1 MIWWW
6 RTRALTAVTVAFAGS
21 LAAAIV
27 IGGAVLP
34 LPSLAGAL
42 LVPIVFALLLPLVPI
57 VILWHGIDRSGGD
70 LDATAVRLVAAR
82 DLGAA
87 ATIVLVTAILV
98 GVTSATGSWQ
108 LGPGYLRNLIGFLGL
123 AQLVAPIIGT
133 RLAALAPVGAVI
145 VSALFGAGHGGLVYW
160 WAWPVAETH
169 STLAFAEA
177 ALLLGAGAAVTVWR
191 FNRSGP
197 ARLGRWRVARQPAQ
211 PR

>member
-21 LAAAIV
+21 LAAAIM

-70 LDATAVRLVAAR
+70 LEATAVRLAAAR
-82 DLGAA
+82 DLGVA
-87 ATIVLVTAILV
+87 ATIVLGTAILV
-98 GVTSATGSWQ
+98 GVTSATGWWQ

-145 VSALFGAGHGGLVYW
+145 VSALFGTGHGGLVRW

-169 STLAFAEA
+169 SALAFAEA

-191 FNRSGP
+191 VNRSGP

>member
-27 IGGAVLP
+27 IGGEVLP
-34 LPSLAGAL
+34 LPSLAGDL

-57 VILWHGIDRSGGD
+57 VFRWHGIDRSGGD
-70 LDATAVRLVAAR
+70 LEATAVRLVAAR
-82 DLGAA
+82 DLGVA
-87 ATIVLVTAILV
+87 ATIVLATAILV

-108 LGPGYLRNLIGFLGL
+108 LGPGYLRNLIGFFGL
-123 AQLVAPIIGT
+123 AQLVTPIIGT
-133 RLAALAPVGAVI
+133 RLAALAPVGAVV
-145 VSALFGAGHGGLVYW
+145 VSALFGTGHGGLVRW
-160 WAWPVAETH
+160 WAWPVADTH

-177 ALLLGAGAAVTVWR
+177 ALLLGIGTAVTVWR

-197 ARLGRWRVARQPAQ
+197 TGLGRWRAAR
-211 PR
+211 

>member
-6 RTRALTAVTVAFAGS
+6 RTRALTAVTVAYAGS
-21 LAAAIV
+21 LAASIV

-70 LDATAVRLVAAR
+70 LEATAVRLVAAR
-82 DLGAA
+82 DLGVA

-98 GVTSATGSWQ
+98 GVTSATGWWQ

-123 AQLVAPIIGT
+123 AQLVTPIIGT

-145 VSALFGAGHGGLVYW
+145 VSALFGTGHGGLVYW
-160 WAWPVAETH
+160 WAWPVTETH

-177 ALLLGAGAAVTVWR
+177 ALLLGIGTAVTVWR

-197 ARLGRWRVARQPAQ
+197 TGLGRWRAAR
-211 PR
+211 

>member
-21 LAAAIV
+21 LAAAMV
-27 IGGAVLP
+27 IGGEVLP

-42 LVPIVFALLLPLVPI
+42 RVPIVFALLLPLVPI
-57 VILWHGIDRSGGD
+57 VFLWHGLDRSSGD
-70 LDATAVRLVAAR
+70 LEATAFRLVAAR

-108 LGPGYLRNLIGFLGL
+108 LGPGYLRNLIGCLGL
-123 AQLVAPIIGT
+123 AQLVTPIIGT
-133 RLAALAPVGAVI
+133 RLAALAPVGAVT
-145 VSALFGAGHGGLVYW
+145 VSALFGTGRGGLVRW
-160 WAWPVAETH
+160 WAWPVADTH

-177 ALLLGAGAAVTVWR
+177 ALLLAIGVAVTVWR

-197 ARLGRWRVARQPAQ
+197 ARQTRWRVAR
-211 PR
+211 

>member
-27 IGGAVLP
+27 IGGEVLP
-34 LPSLAGAL
+34 LPSLAGDL

-57 VILWHGIDRSGGD
+57 VFRWHGIDRSGGD
-70 LDATAVRLVAAR
+70 LEATAVRLVAAR
-82 DLGAA
+82 DLGVA

-108 LGPGYLRNLIGFLGL
+108 LGPGYLRNLIGFFGL
-123 AQLVAPIIGT
+123 AQLVTPIIGT
-133 RLAALAPVGAVI
+133 RLAVLAPVGAVI
-145 VSALFGAGHGGLVYW
+145 VSALVGTGHGGPVRW
-160 WAWPVAETH
+160 WAWPVADTH

-177 ALLLGAGAAVTVWR
+177 ALLLGIGTAVTVWR
-191 FNRSGP
+191 LNRSGP
-197 ARLGRWRVARQPAQ
+197 TGLGRWRAAR
-211 PR
+211 